1 MPVSVRKTVFVFML
15 LIWFSLIGQTVAAE
29 ENYSIT
35 LSFSYRGAS
44 VTGGSI
50 TLYNVTG
57 LAADTTAQTAQT
69 LAGQA
74 AGLAG
79 TTMPIENGHVLFDS
93 LTPGLYLLT
102 QEKSTPGFQP
112 IRPFLVCLPMEQD
125 GTLIQNVSAAP
136 KMAPYPASPETGQ
149 PRWPF
154 AMLWASGAALLLAGT
169 GRLIFFRAK
178 NRLR

>member
-1 MPVSVRKTVFVFML
+1 MSVRKTVFVFML
-15 LIWFSLIGQTVAAE
+15 LLWFSLIGQTAAAE
-29 ENYSIT
+29 ETCSIT
-35 LSFSYRGAS
+35 LTFSYRGAS

-50 TLYNVTG
+50 ALYNVTG
-57 LAADTTAQTAQT
+57 LATDTTAQTAQT
-69 LAGQA
+69 LAGQT
-74 AGLAG
+74 AGLGG
-79 TTMPIENGHVLFDS
+79 TTMPIEEGHVLFDR

-149 PRWPF
+149 PPWPF
-154 AMLWASGAALLLAGT
+154 AMFWTSGAVLLLAGI
-169 GRLIFFRAK
+169 GRLTFFRAK